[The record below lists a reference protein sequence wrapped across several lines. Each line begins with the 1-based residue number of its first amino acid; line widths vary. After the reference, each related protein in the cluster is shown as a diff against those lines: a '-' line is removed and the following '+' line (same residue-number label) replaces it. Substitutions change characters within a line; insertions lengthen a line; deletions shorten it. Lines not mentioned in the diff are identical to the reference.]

1 MDHPSPDLDRDPVQ
15 TQGPLVGGYSK
26 SPSKRRKLD
35 EKIARMR
42 RQVADE
48 ELKRQEQREDPDE
61 QLVNEAR

>member
-1 MDHPSPDLDRDPVQ
+1 M
-15 TQGPLVGGYSK
+15 GGYSM

-42 RQVADE
+42 RQAQDE
-48 ELKRQEQREDPDE
+48 ELKRQEQREDPYD

>member
-1 MDHPSPDLDRDPVQ
+1 M
-15 TQGPLVGGYSK
+15 

-48 ELKRQEQREDPDE
+48 ELKRQEQREDPDD
-61 QLVNEAR
+61 QLVDEAR

>member
-1 MDHPSPDLDRDPVQ
+1 M
-15 TQGPLVGGYSK
+15 GGYSK

>member
-1 MDHPSPDLDRDPVQ
+1 MV
-15 TQGPLVGGYSK
+15 GYSM